1 MMYNVKDFSALLFI
15 PHAECPVM
23 ASVEE
28 TRVVVK
34 DVHDVVDN
42 TNQKVSAIQH
52 QMASAQRDLK
62 DIKDKV
68 GTRK

>member
-1 MMYNVKDFSALLFI
+1 
-15 PHAECPVM
+15 M

-28 TRVVVK
+28 TRAEVK

-42 TNQKVSAIQH
+42 TNQKVTSIQH